1 MRKEVTV
8 ILICFLA
15 IFTDGASGWQIVELW
30 RNGEVKF
37 GIAFLYGIV
46 AGQIILGIL
55 CGLLSVFLFK
65 RIFRNS
71 SLPMPEISIRFV
83 FEVPPLTIRTEVFE
97 TPHFFESIPI
107 NSLFAAPSTGGAA
120 NFTFNAPPYSPAIP
134 LFDDRGMTRTSK
146 LIESLFSFISISSIK
161 LRRPPSAESSKGSA
175 R

>member
-65 RIFRNS
+65 RIFRK
-71 SLPMPEISIRFV
+71 R
-83 FEVPPLTIRTEVFE
+83 
-97 TPHFFESIPI
+97 
-107 NSLFAAPSTGGAA
+107 LF
-120 NFTFNAPPYSPAIP
+120 NN
-134 LFDDRGMTRTSK
+134 
-146 LIESLFSFISISSIK
+146 
-161 LRRPPSAESSKGSA
+161 
-175 R
+175 